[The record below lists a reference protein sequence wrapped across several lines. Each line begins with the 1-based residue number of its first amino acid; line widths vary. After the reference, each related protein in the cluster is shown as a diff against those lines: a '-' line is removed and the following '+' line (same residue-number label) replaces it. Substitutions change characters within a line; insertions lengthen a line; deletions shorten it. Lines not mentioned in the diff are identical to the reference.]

1 MKKWIKFFCLSFF
14 SHKFSKEGARRG
26 YTNIFIGLIL
36 AFVFLWLGFFG
47 GDMLPFS
54 AHYNN
59 SSDFQATVRS
69 VFANSNLDKRIGVEI
84 QENILKA
91 KKHNGE
97 YTEDLL
103 VNTFENDIDKQNY
116 SVNGYNVVV
125 DSRPA
130 DTLAEIE
137 AYCISNEGQNLIISY
152 EEYLALD
159 TVTKLKFDF
168 KLRYTGNALEL
179 DDDSIEGYRAYV
191 DSLNSEN
198 KLTTESLANELAEN
212 KITKN
217 EYDRAIYELYFT
229 NYYPEITAYESTSKV
244 PLLRNYYYHQYI
256 KEGIDKYLFIFDDYM
271 AGSFETDSGIDLS
284 FYGFYNNVENGVLIA
299 EGSDQANANAKADN
313 LIKKSYNSIA
323 FLSLYAYAMNVF
335 SLIPFIALMPMVV
348 ALLAYSI
355 LKLRG
360 VESISSLGAVFKIV
374 GSYLWFSGAISAVLT
389 VIFAFFV
396 QRNIIGALPLV
407 LFFAVL
413 VIRSIIFVLNETKLY
428 TKQLEQQ
435 EVERTEG

>member
-1 MKKWIKFFCLSFF
+1 
-14 SHKFSKEGARRG
+14 
-26 YTNIFIGLIL
+26 
-36 AFVFLWLGFFG
+36 
-47 GDMLPFS
+47 MLPFS